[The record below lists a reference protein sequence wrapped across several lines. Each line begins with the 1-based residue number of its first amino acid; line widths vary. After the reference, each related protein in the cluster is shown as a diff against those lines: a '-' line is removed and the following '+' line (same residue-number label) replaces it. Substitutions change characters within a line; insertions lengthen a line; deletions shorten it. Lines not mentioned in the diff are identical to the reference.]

1 MNIAFIDFWQGFDPH
16 NNFLLHAV
24 REVRNDVRSV
34 IPTKADVIIFS
45 VFGDKNKHYANHKKI
60 AYTGENVAH
69 DKLPEHDFAFSFSPT
84 KDNNY
89 RLPLWVWYIDWWNKK
104 TYTNPKD
111 LVPKEWL
118 TPATN
123 PFYKNI
129 KDRRKFCA
137 TIFSNPVMSRFEAIH
152 NISEIARVDNYGR
165 YGNKIPQG
173 EQAKYDLLSQYKF
186 NLCFENSLAEG
197 YVTEKLFQALIAGT
211 IPIYWGD
218 DYAWTDFSA
227 PFIKHEQWDS
237 TIEQIRNAMTIDSP
251 IIMDEPFINE
261 SIFEDFLSTLDLIL

>member
-24 REVRNDVRSV
+24 REVRDNVRSV
-34 IPTKADVIIFS
+34 IPTKADVIFFS
-45 VFGDKNKHYANHKKI
+45 VFGDKNKYYADHKKI

-69 DKLPEHDFAFSFSPT
+69 DQLPEHDFAFSFSPT

-89 RLPLWVWYIDWWNKK
+89 RLPLWVWYIDWFGKDNDAVPLSYL
-104 TYTNPKD
+104 TPETNPY
-111 LVPKEWL
+111 
-118 TPATN
+118 
-123 PFYKNI
+123 YKNI
-129 KDRRKFCA
+129 QDRRKFCA
-137 TIFSNPVMSRFEAIH
+137 TIFSNPVKSRFDAIH
-152 NISEIARVDNYGR
+152 RISHIARVDNYGK
-165 YGNKIPQG
+165 YGNYLEPGNQ
-173 EQAKYDLLSQYKF
+173 QKYDLLSQYKF